1 MKRYTIIRKSKV
13 WTVAIT
19 TSLIP
24 LLFTGCSD
32 FLEVEP
38 RNEIVLD
45 QFWNEK
51 SDIDNIVAGCY
62 SALQSE
68 ACIKR
73 MIVWGEARSEN
84 ISPGLNTDKD
94 GSLLNLLNEN
104 ITSKNGYTTWV
115 DFYRVINRCNTV
127 IKYAPEVAK
136 KDQGYTESEMR
147 ATIAE
152 VTALRSL
159 SYFYLIRTFRN
170 VPYSTVA
177 FTDDDQEMMF
187 PVTTFENI
195 LDSLV
200 NDLERVKDDA
210 VRRYPSTD
218 PLYQTGRITQEAIH
232 AMLCEMYLW
241 KQDYDKCIQYADL
254 VIDSKK
260 KIKEEIQQSRN
271 SSSGSSDD
279 NDDSRTNGYPL
290 VRDAYGSSFGN
301 SYTQLFGNDLWSSNN
316 PNMQEVIFQLIFDDS
331 PSQTSMI
338 DNRALNDFYGY
349 GVGNAIISGFLRPS
363 DFVIEDIDKTSNRNI
378 FDDKNKKVDARIY
391 NNCIF
396 GSKIINKYLTRSIT
410 INTST
415 STPQIIYNRPWSE
428 KQSGANWI
436 IYRLS
441 DIMLM
446 KAEAITQK
454 LQEGSE
460 DEIIKYNQPLI
471 AQAFSLVNAV
481 NKRSVCQSN
490 LVDTL
495 VASDYTTKSQME
507 TLVLKERH
515 RELMFEGKRWYDLVR
530 VSRRD
535 QNTNVLRQAA
545 LQKVTSGAG
554 LIGNKLTK
562 MDAMYMPY
570 NYNEL
575 LVNTYLVQNPAYEG
589 AENKSYE

>member
-1 MKRYTIIRKSKV
+1 M
-13 WTVAIT
+13 
-19 TSLIP
+19 TSLLP
-24 LLFTGCSD
+24 LLFSGCSD

-51 SDIDNIVAGCY
+51 SDIDNVVAGCY
-62 SALQSE
+62 SALQSD

-84 ISPGLNTDKD
+84 ISPGLNVDKD
-94 GSLLNLLNEN
+94 GSLLNLLAEN
-104 ITSKNGYTTWV
+104 ITSKNGYTSWV

-127 IKYAPEVAK
+127 IKYAPEVAE
-136 KDQGYTESEMR
+136 KDPGYTESELK

-152 VTALRSL
+152 MTALRSL

-187 PVTTFENI
+187 PATSFENI

-200 NDLERVKDDA
+200 NDLERVQGDA
-210 VRRYPSTD
+210 VKRYPSTD
-218 PLYQTGRITQEAIH
+218 PLYQTGRITQDAIH

-254 VIDSKK
+254 VIESKK
-260 KIKEEIQQSRN
+260 KIAEEQQQSRYSN
-271 SSSGSSDD
+271 SSSS
-279 NDDSRTNGYPL
+279 NEKEESRTNGYPL
-290 VRDAYGSSFGN
+290 ISDGSDFGN
-301 SYTQLFGNDLWSSNN
+301 PYTYLFGNDVWSTSN
-316 PNMQEVIFQLIFDDS
+316 PNLKEVIFQLIFDDS
-331 PSQTSMI
+331 PKENSMI
-338 DNRALNDFYGY
+338 QNNAVDDFYGHQ
-349 GVGNAIISGFLRPS
+349 GVSQGYMRPS
-363 DFVIEDIDKTSNRNI
+363 DFVFEDIDKTSNRNI
-378 FDDKNKKVDARIY
+378 FDDKNKKVDARLY
-391 NNCIF
+391 ENCNLTQK
-396 GSKIINKYLTRSIT
+396 SINKYVTRSVLIYA
-410 INTST
+410 ST
-415 STPQIIYNRPWSE
+415 STPIVSYLRPWVE
-428 KQSGANWI
+428 DQCGANWI

-441 DIMLM
+441 DIMLL

-454 LQEGSE
+454 LREGSE
-460 DEIIKYNQPLI
+460 DDVIKYNQPLI

-481 NKRSVCQSN
+481 NKRSVCQST
-490 LVDTL
+490 LSDTL
-495 VASDYTTKSQME
+495 IASDYTTKSQME

-530 VSRRD
+530 TSRRD

-545 LQKVTSGAG
+545 LQKVTTGAD

-570 NYNEL
+570 NYYEL